1 LAVDGSGIIKYGGE
15 VRGTEKH
22 ILEVGCIVLAGG
34 KGLRLGRDKTLETV
48 DGQSLLQRVVTQL
61 SSFSNEIII
70 VTAKGKSLPQ
80 FRNPRFKIV
89 ADAYPGRGSLV
100 GLATG
105 LGASR
110 ARYNLAVACDM
121 PFLNQALLRYM
132 LGLRAGFDLV
142 IPRHAGLVEPLHAV
156 YAKSCLAPI
165 ERMLEQGNMKINP
178 LLGLVKVRYVEAD
191 EVDRFDPRH
200 LSFFNVNTKA
210 DLERAQ
216 QLAKEILN

>member
-1 LAVDGSGIIKYGGE
+1 
-15 VRGTEKH
+15 
-22 ILEVGCIVLAGG
+22 LEIGCIVLAGG
-34 KGLRLGRDKTLETV
+34 KGLRLGRDKALETV
-48 DGQSLLQRVVTQL
+48 DSQSLLQRVVTHL
-61 SSFSNEIII
+61 SSFSSEIII
-70 VTAKGKSLPQ
+70 VTAKGKSFPQ
-80 FRNPRFKIV
+80 FFRNPRFRIV
-89 ADAYPGRGSLV
+89 ADAYPGRGALV

-105 LGASR
+105 LAASR

-132 LGLRAGFDLV
+132 LGLTAGFDLV
-142 IPRHAGLVEPLHAV
+142 IPRLAEMVEPLHAV

-165 ERMLEQGNMKINP
+165 ERLLEQGNMQVNA

-200 LSFFNVNTKA
+200 LSFFNVNTRA

-216 QLAKEILN
+216 RLAKEISNR